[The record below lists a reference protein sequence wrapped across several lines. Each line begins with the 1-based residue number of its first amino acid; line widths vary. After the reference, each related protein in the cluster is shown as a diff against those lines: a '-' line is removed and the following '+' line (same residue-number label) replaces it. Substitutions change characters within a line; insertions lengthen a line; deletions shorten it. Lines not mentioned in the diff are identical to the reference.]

1 MADTEGNKILL
12 LSIDCPFAK
21 LPDHLLIEIFIRVP
35 VLEWTQL
42 STVSKYWSN
51 LFREECLWH
60 AAIVRCFPLAGEGK
74 RWPGPIP
81 RGMSKR
87 RFFALYTGK
96 CIYSLDDEL
105 CEIVG
110 HTYLF
115 LKEELE
121 ISTMPAPSGILHGTI
136 IDQFIACG
144 KSRDRAHELASLIW
158 LAVIENLDD
167 NYQTFLLLKR
177 LAFEAE
183 NSCRCFYLTHMPGL
197 TKLSGKS
204 SRDFFQIFVTACVE
218 QIIMIYWLVPN
229 RSFSQFHLLGWVTE
243 SLVLVLLVY
252 TQPKLSEHKK
262 LQYMNLFVCIFYS
275 NLNYFQIIN
284 YFWMQFL
291 ETIYY
296 V

>member
-183 NSCRCFYLTHMPGL
+183 VFLPYPYARSDKVEWKIFERLF
-197 TKLSGKS
+197 SDF
-204 SRDFFQIFVTACVE
+204 RDCLCGADYYDLLACAKQKFQPIPPT
-218 QIIMIYWLVPN
+218 WL
-229 RSFSQFHLLGWVTE
+229 G
-243 SLVLVLLVY
+243 Y
-252 TQPKLSEHKK
+252 
-262 LQYMNLFVCIFYS
+262 
-275 NLNYFQIIN
+275 
-284 YFWMQFL
+284 
-291 ETIYY
+291 
-296 V
+296 